1 MVSFIMEHSDS
12 EIPFPLSAI
21 TEAFEDLSEK
31 VKGIKNGSIQHLR
44 LDNFCEIASLVS
56 VLFRCLGLAFKFA
69 EMEYVAKV
77 CIFIFIYWII
87 VMYYFNGWILN
98 IKKIRL
104 ITCSMRI

>member
-77 CIFIFIYWII
+77 CIFIFIYLFIYWII
-87 VMYYFNGWILN
+87 VMYYFNGLILN
-98 IKKIRL
+98 INKI
-104 ITCSMRI
+104 